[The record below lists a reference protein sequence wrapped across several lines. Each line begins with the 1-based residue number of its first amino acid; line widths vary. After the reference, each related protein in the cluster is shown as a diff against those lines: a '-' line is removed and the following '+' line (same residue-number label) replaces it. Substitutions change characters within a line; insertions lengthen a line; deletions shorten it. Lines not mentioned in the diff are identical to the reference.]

1 MRILVSAL
9 ACVPFIIKYILL
21 QNFVSTPT
29 QVLLGFWI
37 QWVQVKGMLHDGGG
51 AKVGCGPI

>member
-1 MRILVSAL
+1 MWASAL
-9 ACVPFIIKYILL
+9 ACVPFVIKRILL
-21 QNFVSTPT
+21 KNFVSTPT